1 MTIIFVAENNI
12 NCLAVIFKNNG
23 LVRVQKF
30 QDVSDDINIIYEVNP
45 INAFFGKSQLCNMTE
60 FSGAEDKEVLNGNTI
75 LLEIAR
81 ENDKNKYVYIGGDK
95 VCSFLTNDKIYKYI
109 SNMGNNLCPY
119 SIAFG
124 WENIYYI
131 SPYFIYINKK
141 YIDVDDIDKLFDNSN
156 VSNYKQIKTHKI
168 FPI

>member
-23 LVRVQKF
+23 LVRVQKLE
-30 QDVSDDINIIYEVNP
+30 DVSDDKNIIYEVNP
-45 INAFFGKSQLCNMTE
+45 INVFIGKSLLCDMTE
-60 FSGAEDKEVLNGNTI
+60 FSGAEDRKVFVGNTI

-81 ENDKNKYVYIGGDK
+81 ENDKYKYVYIGGDK
-95 VCSFLTNDKIYKYI
+95 VCSFLTNDKIYNYI

-131 SPYFIYINKK
+131 SPYFRYINKK
-141 YIDVDDIDKLFDNSN
+141 YIDEDDIDKLFDNSN
-156 VSNYKQIKTHKI
+156 VSIYK
-168 FPI
+168 

>member
-30 QDVSDDINIIYEVNP
+30 QDVSDDKNIIYEVNP
-45 INAFFGKSQLCNMTE
+45 MKSFIGKSQLCDMTE
-60 FSGAEDKEVLNGNTI
+60 FSGAEDKKIFDGNTI

-81 ENDKNKYVYIGGDK
+81 ENDIYKYVYIGGDK
-95 VCSFLTNDKIYKYI
+95 VCSFLTNKIYKYI

-131 SPYFIYINKK
+131 SPYFRYINKNISMK
-141 YIDVDDIDKLFDNSN
+141 MILI
-156 VSNYKQIKTHKI
+156 NYLIILMFQIMSK
-168 FPI
+168 